1 MKPKSEVFNVDCLD
15 YMRGLPDN
23 AFELAIADPP
33 YGDAGSGTLGGGKRF
48 GERFDRY
55 KQITPPQ
62 EENAL
67 CVRCTKEQPDLP
79 GPEEHGHRNTQ
90 KNCRLG

>member
-33 YGDAGSGTLGGGKRF
+33 YGDAGSGTLVGVNGSASDSTGINK
-48 GERFDRY
+48 
-55 KQITPPQ
+55 IPPQ

-67 CVRCTKEQPDLP
+67 CVRCSKEQQDLP

>member
-33 YGDAGSGTLGGGKRF
+33 YGIRDAGGQTGGSGKLKGRVFNNGYI
-48 GERFDRY
+48 DRWD
-55 KQITPPQ
+55 KAPS
-62 EENAL
+62 
-67 CVRCTKEQPDLP
+67 
-79 GPEEHGHRNTQ
+79 
-90 KNCRLG
+90 RLYIPSIP